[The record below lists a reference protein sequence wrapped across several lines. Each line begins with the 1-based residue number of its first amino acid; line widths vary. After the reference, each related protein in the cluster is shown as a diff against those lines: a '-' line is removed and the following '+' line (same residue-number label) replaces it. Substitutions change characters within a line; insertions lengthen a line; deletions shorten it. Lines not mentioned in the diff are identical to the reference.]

1 MKNTDGYLTEKYP
14 PLSPQPTQLPLPST
28 DSTPSPLNRLN
39 CFRHEHHHRCHME
52 KTHHY
57 LHHHRHHHH
66 HYNWEQN
73 YHNEY
78 IIIIIIIINAINIP
92 ITMAIIIVVLVV
104 EYYTKQKDRR
114 LKSVF
119 TRHYCYIFR
128 VVLWLCLLQRQ
139 WDVEINF
146 CMGYAQSNQHIIM
159 NILVLLIKTFR
170 FCDFHTFDLSNKY

>member
-1 MKNTDGYLTEKYP
+1 MNTTTAVTWKKRIITSITIVIIITTTTGNKIITM
-14 PLSPQPTQLPLPST
+14 
-28 DSTPSPLNRLN
+28 NIII
-39 CFRHEHHHRCHME
+39 
-52 KTHHY
+52 
-57 LHHHRHHHH
+57 
-66 HYNWEQN
+66 
-73 YHNEY
+73 

-146 CMGYAQSNQHIIM
+146 CMGHAQSNQHIIM
-159 NILVLLIKTFR
+159 NILVLLKPFAFVISIRLIYLTN
-170 FCDFHTFDLSNKY
+170 TS

>member
-1 MKNTDGYLTEKYP
+1 MNTTTAVTWKKRIITSITIIITTTTGNKIITM
-14 PLSPQPTQLPLPST
+14 
-28 DSTPSPLNRLN
+28 N
-39 CFRHEHHHRCHME
+39 
-52 KTHHY
+52 
-57 LHHHRHHHH
+57 
-66 HYNWEQN
+66 
-73 YHNEY
+73 
-78 IIIIIIIINAINIP
+78 IIIIIIIIINNAINIP

-170 FCDFHTFDLSNKY
+170 FCDFHTFDLSKKY

>member
-1 MKNTDGYLTEKYP
+1 
-14 PLSPQPTQLPLPST
+14 
-28 DSTPSPLNRLN
+28 
-39 CFRHEHHHRCHME
+39 ME

-57 LHHHRHHHH
+57 LHHHRHHHQ
-66 HYNWEQN
+66 HYNWELN

-78 IIIIIIIINAINIP
+78 DHHHHHHHQRHQYP
-92 ITMAIIIVVLVV
+92 HHHGHHYHIIIVVLVV

-114 LKSVF
+114 LESVF

-128 VVLWLCLLQRQ
+128 VALWLCLVLGQ

-146 CMGYAQSNQHIIM
+146 CMGYVQSNQHIFM

-170 FCDFHTFDLSNKY
+170 FCDFHTFDLSKKYELAWRMVERFSFPHIHSITTR